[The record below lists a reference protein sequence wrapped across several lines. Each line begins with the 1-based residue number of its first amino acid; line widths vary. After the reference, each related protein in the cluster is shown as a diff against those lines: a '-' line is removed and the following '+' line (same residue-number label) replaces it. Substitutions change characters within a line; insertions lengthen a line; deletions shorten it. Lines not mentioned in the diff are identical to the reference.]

1 MSLSPS
7 DARLV
12 VLRSLRS
19 LFLDVLSADG
29 AKGRSAAEQ
38 EQDERYAEELGLEVL
53 ETLGLFVESVDED
66 GSMLAR
72 LRPE

>member
-12 VLRSLRS
+12 VLRSLRA
-19 LFLDVLSADG
+19 LFLDVLAADG
-29 AKGRSAAEQ
+29 GKGRSAEEQ

-66 GSMLAR
+66 GSMVVR